1 MYQTDL
7 KFWVSECLWHKS
19 LFSSHHFC
27 CFLPCKVDP
36 YQTGAVNNFLG
47 TSERCVSLVLGMSFV
62 KMFTL
67 VGKTVR
73 WNVATTASAPIK
85 VLGES
90 PCFAEAGNWEC
101 QWLHARHCISG
112 AAVVPSLCIEELGLL
127 FFCLRYRPYPSLHR
141 IRRASEI
148 ISLWKDKNRHVQ
160 SVTWPIQFLWLPL
173 PHAIMMPALLHQVV
187 WPSDRHAT
195 ITQR

>member
-1 MYQTDL
+1 M
-7 KFWVSECLWHKS
+7 
-19 LFSSHHFC
+19 
-27 CFLPCKVDP
+27 DP

-90 PCFAEAGNWEC
+90 PCFAEAGN
-101 QWLHARHCISG
+101 
-112 AAVVPSLCIEELGLL
+112 
-127 FFCLRYRPYPSLHR
+127 
-141 IRRASEI
+141 
-148 ISLWKDKNRHVQ
+148 
-160 SVTWPIQFLWLPL
+160 
-173 PHAIMMPALLHQVV
+173 
-187 WPSDRHAT
+187 
-195 ITQR
+195 